1 MANAEPE
8 PKPSKRALKPRDGNG
23 TTSSAAARSGA
34 PRGAEP
40 QPARS
45 VLDGAPVDSPFQRVL
60 SIGDRHTA
68 VLLAVALGASTL
80 VHSGFALASHVR
92 EMNVTPTQPSCR
104 AGETIQ
110 LEAFARPALGST
122 LRVTHSAQWSVPAE
136 APASHAGG
144 GLFRCVSEGTATIT
158 AAYLNRTAT
167 VTLRVDPALV
177 MVDVEE
183 EKKEEPPPPPP
194 EPEPEPAPAPPAQS
208 PVAPPEAKATPEPPP
223 PAAAKAGNLLTAP
236 DDTKTDPADEPYSFV
251 TDPNGNE
258 YGSGTVAKGGT
269 EDFGKAGA
277 VASGVP
283 GGTGTGVATKGP
295 PTPPPPPQAKVDLS
309 RKPALA
315 AGDGCGK
322 SYFPADADDDVG
334 MVQVLVTVK
343 PSGEVASVSVMS
355 ENPKGQ
361 GFGKA
366 ARSCLLTKKF
376 VPGLD
381 ADGKPVQTTTPVN
394 IRFTR

>member
-1 MANAEPE
+1 MANLE
-8 PKPSKRALKPRDGNG
+8 PKPSPQPSPREPRAVKPPAENG
-23 TTSSAAARSGA
+23 TTKAAAPKDEPTAAAARS
-34 PRGAEP
+34 
-40 QPARS
+40 ARS
-45 VLDGAPVDSPFQRVL
+45 VLRGAPVDSPFQRVL
-60 SIGDRHTA
+60 TIGDRHTA
-68 VLLAVALGASTL
+68 ALLAVALGASVL
-80 VHSGFALASHVR
+80 VHSGFALASYVR
-92 EMNVTPTQPSCR
+92 EMNVTPAQPSCR

-122 LRVTHSAQWSVPAE
+122 LRVTHSAQWSAPADG
-136 APASHAGG
+136 PASHAGG
-144 GLFRCVSEGTATIT
+144 GFFRCVAEGTTTVTAT
-158 AAYLNRTAT
+158 YLNRTAT
-167 VTLRVDPALV
+167 VTLKVDPALV
-177 MVDVEE
+177 MVDVE

-194 EPEPEPAPAPPAQS
+194 EPEPEPAPVAQAPA
-208 PVAPPEAKATPEPPP
+208 APPEAKATPEPPP

-236 DDTKTDPADEPYSFV
+236 DDQKTDPADEPYSFV

-283 GGTGTGVATKGP
+283 GGTGTGVAAKGP
-295 PTPPPPPQAKVDLS
+295 AAPPPPQVKVDLS
-309 RKPALA
+309 RKPTLA

-322 SYFPADADDDVG
+322 SFFPADADDDVG

-343 PSGEVASVSVMS
+343 PSGEVATVSVMN

-366 ARSCLLTKKF
+366 ARSCLLSKKF

-381 ADGKPVQTTTPVN
+381 ADGKPVMSTTPVN